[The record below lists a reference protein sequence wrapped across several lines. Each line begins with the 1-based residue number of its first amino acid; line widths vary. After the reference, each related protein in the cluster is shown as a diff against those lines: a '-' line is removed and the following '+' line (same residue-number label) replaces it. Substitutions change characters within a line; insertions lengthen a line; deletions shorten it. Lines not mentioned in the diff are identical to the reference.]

1 MSGSGAGVVALE
13 KPCLGRPFRLG
24 MLYDCRRDSLVP
36 GVTLWSAE
44 TLNKVVDSK
53 SQETSDFEVIAEDS
67 LSSKSFQLDVD
78 AELKLSLLGGL
89 VHVEGAAKFLKDQKS
104 SKHQARVSLK
114 YKSTSS
120 FEQLTM
126 GQLGKFEYQD
136 IFDRDIATHVVTAIL
151 YGADGFFVFDREVS
165 QDENIKKIQGNL
177 EVKIGGLPGLKNLG
191 IGGKGSVDIKT
202 DDKTEEDKLKCKFYG
217 DLILPKQ
224 PATYQDAAKLYQE
237 LPGLLKEKSVPKKVW
252 LYPLGELDTKAM
264 KMVREIST
272 KLVDEVVAV
281 MEGLSNCEMQC
292 NDLVTSDVC
301 YSFVGFKDQ
310 VETTKRAI
318 ASYRVGLEKKLS
330 TLLPEIRG
338 CSKDDAALADLLEE
352 NYRSPFSKQSLE
364 KWTTGK
370 EKEVKMLTMYLDLLK
385 KQQKIQFLFEPG
397 DLDMLTAGLDI
408 DTILCFDLNMAGQT
422 DAQVARLEAYASR
435 KDVTQE
441 DDDSTKQW
449 YNNRSVLSELRSQ
462 LRLFLEFVSANT
474 DRDDVKYVV
483 VNGDSE
489 AASDSEKCRLCLY
502 ENGISSEFLLPGQPG
517 KPRASKVTSTSIQL
531 VWDKP
536 KLGANNITS
545 YTVLYKQD
553 LLGLGLLMSGSL
565 SVYFWLPG
573 RGNVV

>member
-330 TLLPEIRG
+330 TLLPE
-338 CSKDDAALADLLEE
+338 
-352 NYRSPFSKQSLE
+352 
-364 KWTTGK
+364 
-370 EKEVKMLTMYLDLLK
+370 
-385 KQQKIQFLFEPG
+385 
-397 DLDMLTAGLDI
+397 
-408 DTILCFDLNMAGQT
+408 
-422 DAQVARLEAYASR
+422 
-435 KDVTQE
+435 
-441 DDDSTKQW
+441 
-449 YNNRSVLSELRSQ
+449 
-462 LRLFLEFVSANT
+462 
-474 DRDDVKYVV
+474 
-483 VNGDSE
+483 
-489 AASDSEKCRLCLY
+489 
-502 ENGISSEFLLPGQPG
+502 
-517 KPRASKVTSTSIQL
+517 
-531 VWDKP
+531 
-536 KLGANNITS
+536 
-545 YTVLYKQD
+545 
-553 LLGLGLLMSGSL
+553 
-565 SVYFWLPG
+565 
-573 RGNVV
+573 